1 MRQVTQRQLRTGFLS
16 VLTAAGCLAAV
27 SASASAAQAA
37 VFLPASASYRSAIDA
52 GVEVLTPGATVPLTF
67 SEPQSGAFSI
77 TISPGT
83 VDLAVSGLTATGT
96 LEDITVNDSRNYYP
110 GWSGT
115 GQESVFTGSGTAAGS
130 AIAGGQLGWVPTA
143 VQAPQDGASLGT
155 RVNPVSPGLGATA
168 ATLALAPPGCGFGT
182 NVLSANL
189 TLDIPPA
196 AVAGPYLGS
205 MTITF
210 MTVGPQN
217 EVCAVVPISG

>member
-1 MRQVTQRQLRTGFLS
+1 MRQVTQRQVRTGFLS

-27 SASASAAQAA
+27 PASASAAGQVQLAA
-37 VFLPASASYRSAIDA
+37 VFLPATASYRSAIDA

-130 AIAGGQLGWVPTA
+130 
-143 VQAPQDGASLGT
+143 
-155 RVNPVSPGLGATA
+155 
-168 ATLALAPPGCGFGT
+168 
-182 NVLSANL
+182 
-189 TLDIPPA
+189 
-196 AVAGPYLGS
+196 
-205 MTITF
+205 
-210 MTVGPQN
+210 
-217 EVCAVVPISG
+217 